1 MKEFKLRA
9 SCGGKL
15 ATEPR
20 NKSEVLSETTKSYL
34 KEWLIEQ
41 TYGYKNIITNKYM
54 ERGINEEDK
63 AIDKAIELLD
73 LPFVIK
79 NKDFFEDD
87 YFTGTPDLILDNC
100 VLDIKTSWSC
110 FTFPLFD
117 NEIPNKDYF
126 YQLQIYMHLLN
137 VSKAKL
143 VYVLLDNE
151 AIGHFYPNDSPQ
163 IKVFDIEYNS
173 NIINKLIEKIG
184 HSREFINQL
193 KKWI

>member
-1 MKEFKLRA
+1 MNEFKLRA

-41 TYGYKNIITNKYM
+41 TYGYKNIVSNKYM
-54 ERGINEEDK
+54 ERGIAEEDK

-110 FTFPLFD
+110 FTFPLFEF
-117 NEIPNKDYF
+117 EIPNKDYF
-126 YQLQIYMHLLN
+126 YQLQVYMHLLN
-137 VSKAKL
+137 VTKAKL

-151 AIGHFYPNDSPQ
+151 AIDHFYPNDSPR
-163 IKVFDIEYNS
+163 IKVFEVDYDQQI
-173 NIINKLIEKIG
+173 IEKLKSKVEY
-184 HSREFINQL
+184 SREFINQL
-193 KKWI
+193 TK